1 MPRLHDAS
9 YRSAIQA
16 RIRQLRPDSQR
27 RWGRMSV
34 GQMLWHVNEAMETA
48 LGRVQLPLEKVPLPR
63 PLMKFIVINIP
74 WPKGAPTLPKWVA
87 GKEYDFAVERER
99 CLRLVDELANRRL
112 DDQWPSSP
120 MLGRMS
126 GTDVT
131 RLHAKHLNHHL
142 KQFGV

>member
-1 MPRLHDAS
+1 MPKLHDAG
-9 YRSAIQA
+9 YRSAIQT

-27 RWGRMSV
+27 RWGKMSV
-34 GQMLWHVNEAMETA
+34 GQMLWHVNEGMETA
-48 LGRVQLPLEKVPLPR
+48 LGRVQLPLAKAPLPR

-87 GKEYDFAVERER
+87 EKEYDFAAERER
-99 CLRLVDELANRRL
+99 CLRLIDELAAKSIE
-112 DDQWPSSP
+112 DDWPSSP

-142 KQFGV
+142 TQFGV